1 METRHKRVLTTLGI
15 AILIL
20 TSACIYKTLQL
31 PKQITFSTTGQPTV
45 GKGPI
50 QIVLFEDL
58 GCINCHH
65 FTRHVVPKIAS
76 EYIDTGRAR
85 FTVVPVSFESNSI
98 HLANAALAVY
108 RIAPTQFIAYMIGL
122 LDIEGSSR
130 SSLLKVAQKVG
141 GIDLEKLGYAIDR
154 RIFFGEIE
162 RNLAWAMSIIP
173 DFGTPMLY
181 VNGYETPTDS
191 FESLQRRIDQMGKK
205 E

>member
-1 METRHKRVLTTLGI
+1 MDRKHKRVLATLGI

-20 TSACIYKTLQL
+20 IAACVSKAFQL
-31 PKQITFSTTGQPTV
+31 PNQIALSTNGQPTV
-45 GKGPI
+45 GKGAI

-58 GCINCHH
+58 GCVNCHH
-65 FTRHVVPKIAS
+65 FTRNVVPKIAS

-85 FTVVPVSFESNSI
+85 FTVVPVSFESQSI
-98 HLANAALAVY
+98 QLANAALAVY
-108 RIAPTQFIAYMIGL
+108 RIAPTQFIPYMMGL
-122 LDIEGSSR
+122 LDIEGSSK
-130 SSLLKVAQKVG
+130 SSLLKVAQMVG

-162 RNLAWAMSIIP
+162 RNLAWAESIIA

-191 FESLQRRIDQMGKK
+191 FKSLQKRIDQLGKMQ
-205 E
+205 